1 MQVYNIEVR
10 RETLLAFEET
20 LFRPIIWRVL
30 AKTKDKSKR
39 PLSIFART
47 ACVGNAVLAK
57 SFRLSRLNLT
67 FAQKCHLDL
76 LNMLDSGFKQK
87 TSDFREMDI
96 LNADSK
102 RWFAQICNESL
113 LDTFLNAQV
122 SIFDSFCELTDQK
135 IKINSGIYSYG
146 HFNDFVNPKL
156 TQFQKIDLD
165 VTFQKFTNLVKKKE
179 LLNPRHPIIYL
190 HYSARNDLRSFY
202 QERSIKIL
210 KLAELL
216 QSNFSSFRVLKLDE
230 EQYIFKETD
239 NFPYHYGQKT
249 IDLLAREM
257 SLILS
262 DYGISTD
269 RYTAR
274 T

>member
-1 MQVYNIEVR
+1 MR
-10 RETLLAFEET
+10 GGTLLAFEET

-30 AKTKDKSKR
+30 AKTYDKSKR

-57 SFRLSRLNLT
+57 SFRLSHLNLT
-67 FAQKCHLDL
+67 FAQKCHLDF
-76 LNMLDSGFKQK
+76 LNMLDSGFMQK
-87 TSDFREMDI
+87 TCDFREMEI
-96 LNADSK
+96 FNENSK
-102 RWFAQICNESL
+102 NWFAQLCNESL
-113 LDTFLNAQV
+113 LDTFLNAQL

-135 IKINSGIYSYG
+135 IEIDSGVYSFG
-146 HFNDFVNPKL
+146 HFNDFINPKL
-156 TQFQKIDLD
+156 TQFRKIDLD
-165 VTFQKFTNLVKKKE
+165 VTFQTFTNLVKKKN

-190 HYSARNDLRSFY
+190 HYSTRNDSRSSY

-230 EQYIFKETD
+230 EQYIYKETD
-239 NFPYHYGQKT
+239 DFPYHYGQKT

-257 SLILS
+257 SHILS